1 MEDVVRWMR
10 GALAG
15 FGVAALLAGC
25 GDKAL
30 LKDAYVTRGNAIC
43 DASRQRF
50 NALFET
56 DFPVLQ
62 SDVPAFFKKGAPIVR
77 DQMAKLGDLHAPS
90 PNHGEVKRFLKLGDR
105 AVADYERGARD
116 EKFGAQ
122 IFTEN
127 GGKNA
132 ERFGNQAA
140 AYGLT
145 KCKEEDQSGPPK
157 LDPAKFSPEKR
168 AFVDQAD
175 AICKRSNDQQ
185 KPLEDKYLAT
195 FPPTLASWSEF
206 IPKAL
211 PLERAKLA
219 DLRKLNPP
227 AADKATFE
235 GIWNKNQALDDKI
248 EAAGRAAAAKDEN
261 ALRSALKA
269 VFSGFDEVEGA
280 ERQYGFQVCGPTD
293 D

>member
-1 MEDVVRWMR
+1 M
-10 GALAG
+10 AATA
-15 FGVAALLAGC
+15 VAAVLAGC

-30 LKDAYVTRGNAIC
+30 LKDAYLTRANAIC
-43 DASRQRF
+43 AASRQRF

-62 SDVPAFFKKGAPIVR
+62 SDVPAFFKRATPIVR

-116 EKFGAQ
+116 EKFGAE
-122 IFTEN
+122 IFTQN

-132 ERFGNQAA
+132 EGFGNQAA

-157 LDPAKFSPEKR
+157 LDPATFSPEKR
-168 AFVDQAD
+168 AYVGLAD
-175 AICKRSNDQQ
+175 AICKRNIDQQ

-195 FPPTLASWSEF
+195 FPPTLDAWSEF
-206 IPKAL
+206 IPRAL
-211 PLERAKLA
+211 PFDRAKLA

-227 AADKATFE
+227 AADKATIE
-235 GIWNKNQALDDKI
+235 GIWNKNQALNDKI
-248 EAAGRAAAAKDEN
+248 EAAGRAATAKDEN
-261 ALRSALKA
+261 AVRSALKP

-280 ERQYGFQVCGPTD
+280 ERSYGFQICGPTD
-293 D
+293 N